1 MSSEVRQQA
10 IHPASS
16 YLVQAPAGSGKTE
29 LLTQRILALL
39 AIVDEP
45 EEILALTFTRKAAA
59 EMRNRVIDALNM
71 PKPEDSHSHKMAT
84 WQLADKA
91 LARSRER
98 DWNLCEHPARL
109 RIMTLDSLT
118 GSLARQ
124 LPLLSGLGDIP
135 TPSEHSSV
143 AYREAAERT
152 LQAAIRDDLPA
163 VESLLLHQDH
173 NSVAVIDSM
182 VTMLGNRDQWLKYI
196 AGYRHNIDH
205 LKQTIE
211 ANLADYLT
219 FQIQVS
225 NAHMPID
232 ARAALPELIRFA
244 GHELDDENLS
254 AFDSWPEV
262 TVTDIRAWKTIANVL
277 LTTSGPQFKKRLDK
291 NSGFPTSAKVQKQQM
306 QELLTQLSSI
316 AGLAESLHQLR
327 ALPDSAAFEPKQWEV
342 AEALFELLPKA
353 VVELKAH
360 FSSNGEAD
368 FTEIAMRALEALIDA
383 DENPTDLLLKLDY
396 RINHILVDEFQD
408 TSELQMRLMQCL
420 TAGWQHDDGRT
431 LFMVGDPMQSIYRFR
446 KAEVGLFLQAA
457 ANHADLP
464 QVEMLRLE
472 RNFRS
477 SPDIVDWVNR
487 AFSQIFP
494 SQQDAISG
502 AIAHA
507 NADAALTNTGIVA
520 LHRQVAS
527 DDKQQDDT
535 REAAAVVALVRE
547 ALSKKQRVGIL
558 ARTRKHLHAIIP
570 ALSEA
575 GIAHRAINIL
585 PLNTRPEIRGLRTLV
600 RALLHPADH
609 ESWLALLRAPYCGLN
624 TEELFTL
631 LHGDERVIWEV
642 IEDDEARSRLNS
654 DTAVR
659 VRHLAR
665 ALKPCMTMSS
675 KIALREL
682 ATIAWQRL
690 GMPALLDQT
699 ATINVETL
707 FALIESL
714 DESGRINFRLLDE
727 RIEKLF
733 AAPDAS
739 NAAAQVELLTMHG
752 AKGLQWECVILPG
765 LGKAPKNSDQPL
777 LAFSDAAIDG
787 KPLFLMSPKAETR
800 NKDQLYSMVLSI
812 EKAKETNELA
822 RLLYVACTR
831 AESELHML
839 GNLSKAKQEPEKGSP
854 LAMLLSSDECFGAQI
869 NDIESSDEVVER
881 ALQPLT
887 RIKQLPDLP
896 PEQVSE
902 EHPEPEYGWA
912 GPEAAPIGNALHAI
926 LQQIGEQGVESWSQ
940 ADQKHATTAMRR
952 MLIGEGLSSEM
963 LESSLNRCLTSLKKT
978 LDSKMG
984 RWILSGH
991 HEDVHCEWALSFIEN
1006 GQVCHRIIDRS
1017 FIDEEGVRW
1026 IIDYKSGTHEGAELN
1041 NFLDSEEQRYATQL
1055 IGYRELLVRMEP
1067 ERTIRLALYF
1077 PALDAW
1083 REITKQ
1089 S

>member
-71 PKPEDSHSHKMAT
+71 PKPEDTQSHKMTT

-91 LARSRER
+91 LARSHER

-135 TPSEHSSV
+135 SPSEHSSA

-163 VESLLLHQDH
+163 VEALLLHHDH

-182 VTMLGNRDQWLKYI
+182 VAMLGNRDQWLKYV
-196 AGYRHNIDH
+196 AGYRHNTDH
-205 LKQTIE
+205 LKQIIE
-211 ANLADYLT
+211 ANLAAYLT
-219 FQIQVS
+219 FQIQAC
-225 NAHMPID
+225 NARIPID
-232 ARAALPELIRFA
+232 AKAALPELASFA
-244 GHELDDENLS
+244 GRELGDELLS
-254 AFDSWPEV
+254 NFGSWPQA
-262 TVTDIRAWKTIANVL
+262 DADHIQAWKTIANLL
-277 LTTSGPQFKKRLDK
+277 LTKTGPQFKKRLDK
-291 NSGFPTSAKVQKQQM
+291 NSGFPSTAKAEKQKM
-306 QELLTQLSSI
+306 QELLSLLDSI
-316 AGLAESLHQLR
+316 PGVAESLHQLR
-327 ALPDSAAFEPKQWEV
+327 GLPDSPIFEPKQWQV

-353 VVELKAH
+353 VVELKTH
-360 FSSNGEAD
+360 FSSKGEAD

-420 TAGWQHDDGRT
+420 TAGWQQDDGRT

-464 QVEMLRLE
+464 PVEALQLE

-477 SPDIVDWVNR
+477 SPDIVDWINR

-494 SQQDAISG
+494 SRQDAISG

-507 NADAALTNTGIVA
+507 NAEAALTHAGVVA
-520 LHRQVAS
+520 VHRQIAS
-527 DDKQQDDT
+527 DDKQQDDAC
-535 REAAAVVALVRE
+535 EAAAVVELVRE
-547 ALSKKQRVGIL
+547 ALAKNQRIGIL

-631 LHGDERVIWEV
+631 LHGDKRVIWEI
-642 IEDDEARSRLNS
+642 IEDAEARTHLDS
-654 DTAVR
+654 DAEAR
-659 VRHLAR
+659 VNHLAR
-665 ALKPCMTMSS
+665 ALKPCMTMSG
-675 KIALREL
+675 KLALREL
-682 ATIAWQRL
+682 ASIAWQRL
-690 GMPALLDQT
+690 GMPELIDQT

-714 DESGRINFRLLDE
+714 DENGRLDFKLLDE

-739 NAAAQVELLTMHG
+739 NAASQVELLTMHG
-752 AKGLQWECVILPG
+752 AKGLQWDCVILPG

-800 NKDQLYSMVLSI
+800 SKDQLYSMVLSI
-812 EKAKETNELA
+812 EKAKEANELA

-831 AESELHML
+831 AESMLHML
-839 GNLSKAKQEPEKGSP
+839 GHLSKARQEPEKGSP
-854 LAMLLSSDECFGAQI
+854 LAILLNHDDCFGAQVI
-869 NDIESSDEVVER
+869 DIESNDEVVER

-887 RIKQLPDLP
+887 RIKQLPVLP
-896 PEQVSE
+896 AEQISE

-912 GPEAAPIGNALHAI
+912 GPEAAPIGNTLHAT
-926 LQQIGEQGVESWSQ
+926 LQQIGELGAEHWSA
-940 ADQKHATTAMRR
+940 ADQTRATKTMRR
-952 MLIGEGLSSEM
+952 MLMGEGLSGEM
-963 LESSLNRCLTSLKKT
+963 LESSLKRCIKSLEKT
-978 LDSKMG
+978 LGSKMG
-984 RWILSGH
+984 AWILSGLH
-991 HEDVHCEWALSFIEN
+991 KDAHCEWALSFVED

-1026 IIDYKSGTHEGAELN
+1026 IIDYKSGAHEGANLN
-1041 NFLDSEEQRYATQL
+1041 SFLDSEEQRYASQL
-1055 IGYRELLVRMEP
+1055 LGYRELLERLEP
-1067 ERTIRLALYF
+1067 ERSIRMALYF
-1077 PALDAW
+1077 PALNAW
-1083 REITKQ
+1083 REIKR
-1089 S
+1089 